1 MLEIKAKSIASQ
13 VKDCYNFL
21 HKRVYQILLN
31 SDEYAYTALENEI
44 FNELKDKDITFS
56 QLLIVEAYEEYLH
69 NQISL
74 NEIRLLKEYDQDKI
88 KKGETDPIYVP
99 SEDAFLRL
107 THYINYH
114 IFYLKFPE
122 LQIEDE
128 YYRTPFN
135 VLNDLLG
142 EFVKTYNEFE
152 ASFTKDDETEHACE
166 QIYTSFEKYTIDKLK
181 ELQIYII
188 SLLDQIGDNNVKIF
202 TIGERIEEKYS
213 IKYMLDIM
221 AVRSLITAYLHQKY
235 KENEEKGNGRVRT
248 NDSDTNNELPYEI

>member
-1 MLEIKAKSIASQ
+1 MKI
-13 VKDCYNFL
+13 
-21 HKRVYQILLN
+21 
-31 SDEYAYTALENEI
+31 
-44 FNELKDKDITFS
+44 KDITDIFQNTEFVVFKS
-56 QLLIVEAYEEYLH
+56 AIDDGGCVNAIVVKDSA
-69 NQISL
+69 
-74 NEIRLLKEYDQDKI
+74 DKYSRKDI
-88 KKGETDPIYVP
+88 DN
-99 SEDAFLRL
+99 L
-107 THYINYH
+107 T
-114 IFYLKFPE
+114 
-122 LQIEDE
+122 
-128 YYRTPFN
+128 
-135 VLNDLLG
+135 